1 MKSKEFDIE
10 ELREAVLLSD
20 SKVWG
25 IVSRQKGAGKTYIA
39 KKLAEC
45 LENAGKKV
53 LYLGFEDKEADSISL
68 ESEMD
73 GVSRDAG
80 NTDEM
85 SSKKVF
91 LSDYTQIEKAVYSEN
106 FESLIE
112 KYKKVYD
119 YIIVDIISL
128 EQNSIAKK
136 ICSMCD
142 DNMFVITKD
151 AEDGVKLHKTI
162 QQLLDAN
169 ISICGIVMNEY
180 RKKRSW
186 LRM

>member
-10 ELREAVLLSD
+10 DLREAVLLSH

-39 KKLAEC
+39 KKLVEC
-45 LENAGKKV
+45 LEKAGKKV
-53 LYLGFEDKEADSISL
+53 LYLGFEDKEADSVSL
-68 ESEMD
+68 ENEMD
-73 GVSRDAG
+73 SISRGID
-80 NTDEM
+80 NTGEL
-85 SSKKVF
+85 SNRKVF
-91 LSDYTQIEKAVYSEN
+91 LSDYTQIEKTVYNKDFEN
-106 FESLIE
+106 LIE
-112 KYKKVYD
+112 KYKKVYN

-151 AEDGVKLHKTI
+151 AEDGMELHKTI
-162 QQLLDAN
+162 QQLLAAN

-180 RKKRSW
+180 RKKRNW